1 MFCENLTIVAYFRPV
16 SPAMVPA
23 ATTAHVVSYA
33 FKSDDNSGVINKHK
47 MVFFDYRFPGH
58 QDALSLVTNR

>member
-47 MVFFDYRFPGH
+47 
-58 QDALSLVTNR
+58 SK